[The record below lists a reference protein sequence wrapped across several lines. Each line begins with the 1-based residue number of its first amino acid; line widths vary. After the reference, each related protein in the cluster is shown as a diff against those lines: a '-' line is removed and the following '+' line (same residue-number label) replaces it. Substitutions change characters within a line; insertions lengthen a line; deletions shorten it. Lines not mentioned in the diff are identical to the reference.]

1 MLYLIT
7 GGSGSGKSK
16 YAENIVTN
24 IQKNVK
30 CNKVYYVATMI
41 PYGDETMQKIQK
53 HIDMRK
59 EKRFETIEC
68 FYDLKNVKI
77 EKNSIV
83 LLECMSNLLANLM
96 YDSENKNLNYVEEI
110 LEQIDCLYN
119 QMNTLIIVSNEIFSD
134 GEDYNIDMKLYLSN
148 LGEINKRIAEKA
160 NKVVEVVYSIPIII
174 KE

>member
-24 IQKNVK
+24 IQKNIK

-83 LLECMSNLLANLM
+83 LSTNDLSNGIYLL
-96 YDSENKNLNYVEEI
+96 KV
-110 LEQIDCLYN
+110 
-119 QMNTLIIVSNEIFSD
+119 SD
-134 GEDYNIDMKLYLSN
+134 GENESVQK
-148 LGEINKRIAEKA
+148 
-160 NKVVEVVYSIPIII
+160 III
-174 KE
+174 QH